1 MTSASSLQAALADG
15 LRALG
20 RWLHNWWRIAMLGAQ
35 LLSLA
40 LSPSTYT
47 ALYRRALLR
56 HVYLGTAPS
65 LVWFTV
71 LTTLLS
77 LVVIRIVIVTSVSY
91 GLTQYALEMVVRVLV
106 LELIPLAAAMVAALR
121 CTIPMAA
128 EVAALRSGGGW
139 DALAAQGRDPLRAE
153 VLPRAVAGSFCT
165 LMLAAVSSVVAL
177 VVAYLSVYG
186 FTSAGF
192 AAYTHTVGRVF
203 SPAVSL
209 IFVLKIVLLGLTVAL
224 MPIAS
229 VLDAVPRRRA
239 NTSAELQGLVRML
252 VLMVIIEAASLV
264 GNYA

>member
-47 ALYRRALLR
+47 AAYRRALLR

-106 LELIPLAAAMVAALR
+106 LELIPLTAALFAALR
-121 CTIPMAA
+121 CTIPQAA
-128 EVAALRSGGGW
+128 EVAALPSRDASG
-139 DALAAQGRDPLRAE
+139 ADPMRME
-153 VLPRAVAGSFCT
+153 VLPRVSAGVVCALLLAFVSCGIT
-165 LMLAAVSSVVAL
+165 LVL
-177 VVAYLSVYG
+177 AYLSVYG
-186 FTSAGF
+186 FTTAGF
-192 AAYTHTVGRVF
+192 PAYTRTVGHVF
-203 SPAVSL
+203 SPGIALV
-209 IFVLKIVLLGLTVAL
+209 FGLKIAAMALAVAL
-224 MPIAS
+224 LPVAS
-229 VLDAVPRRRA
+229 ILIEPARSRRG
-239 NTSAELQGLVRML
+239 TSAELKGLVRMFFAIL
-252 VLMVIIEAASLV
+252 LIEGCALV
-264 GNYA
+264 GNYY